1 MGEPKNFFFNLKK
14 KIIRKNK
21 MNSLFVVLLLCVILF
36 AFAEESTLAAG
47 KSKAAK
53 PAKSRCDKVR
63 SESDSVKSDSVE
75 SDSVESAAETS
86 EDDEATTT
94 TAARKRQT
102 SAPAATDAAATD
114 AAATDV
120 TEASDEPSTD
130 EPTSE
135 GPSSDGPSSEGPS
148 NEESDGS
155 ESSDGPSGDCSGKV
169 EIRLK
174 IKWKDLTAAQK
185 AAILEILR
193 GNTTGAAQ
201 ERAATVSTEDDSE
214 VLTTDGG
221 VTGEQLQALS
231 DLELVDTVGPAYTQS
246 SSAASV
252 TVTLGAA
259 LVAFASTL

>member
-135 GPSSDGPSSEGPS
+135 GPSSDGPSSE
-148 NEESDGS
+148 ESDGS

-193 GNTTGAAQ
+193 GNKTGAAQ

-214 VLTTDGG
+214 VITTDAG

-231 DLELVDTVGPAYTQS
+231 DLEVVDTVGPAYTQS

-259 LVAFASTL
+259 LVAFASTF

>member
-135 GPSSDGPSSEGPS
+135 GPSS
-148 NEESDGS
+148 EESDGS

-193 GNTTGAAQ
+193 GNTAGAAQ
-201 ERAATVSTEDDSE
+201 ERAATVSTEDESE

-221 VTGEQLQALS
+221 VTA
-231 DLELVDTVGPAYTQS
+231 
-246 SSAASV
+246 
-252 TVTLGAA
+252 
-259 LVAFASTL
+259 

>member
-114 AAATDV
+114 A
-120 TEASDEPSTD
+120 TEASDEPSSD

-135 GPSSDGPSSEGPS
+135 G
-148 NEESDGS
+148 

-193 GNTTGAAQ
+193 GNKTGAAQ

-221 VTGEQLQALS
+221 VTG
-231 DLELVDTVGPAYTQS
+231 
-246 SSAASV
+246 
-252 TVTLGAA
+252 
-259 LVAFASTL
+259 

>member
-114 AAATDV
+114 A
-120 TEASDEPSTD
+120 TEASDEPSID
-130 EPTSE
+130 EPT
-135 GPSSDGPSSEGPS
+135 SDGPSSEGPS
-148 NEESDGS
+148 SEGPSSEESDGS

-193 GNTTGAAQ
+193 GNKTAAQ
-201 ERAATVSTEDDSE
+201 ERAATVSTEDDDSE
-214 VLTTDGG
+214 VITTDAG

-231 DLELVDTVGPAYTQS
+231 DLEVVDTVGPAYTQS

-259 LVAFASTL
+259 LVAFASTF

>member
-75 SDSVESAAETS
+75 SDSETS

-114 AAATDV
+114 A
-120 TEASDEPSTD
+120 TEASDEPSSD

-148 NEESDGS
+148 SEGPSSEESDGS

-193 GNTTGAAQ
+193 GNKTAAQ
-201 ERAATVSTEDDSE
+201 ERAATVSTEDDDSE

>member
-102 SAPAATDAAATD
+102 SAPAATDAS
-114 AAATDV
+114 ATDV

-148 NEESDGS
+148 SEESDGS

-193 GNTTGAAQ
+193 GNKTGAAQ
-201 ERAATVSTEDDSE
+201 ERAATVSTEDESE